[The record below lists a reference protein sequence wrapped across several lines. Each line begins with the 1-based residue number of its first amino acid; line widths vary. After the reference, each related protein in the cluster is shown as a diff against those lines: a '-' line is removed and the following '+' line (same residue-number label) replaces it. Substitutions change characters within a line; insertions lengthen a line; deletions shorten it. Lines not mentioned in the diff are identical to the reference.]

1 MLARC
6 SDICPQLVAR
16 FGEGVETF
24 DMGDI
29 VEGGESLV
37 GQLFEDP
44 EPQAEAPCYPNTCS
58 RELPDQGYAAPS
70 PSPQGGHPFRLS
82 TPKLP
87 LSDIWSQHR
96 ERLLQ
101 GD

>member
-1 MLARC
+1 MFIKMLARC
-6 SDICPQLVAR
+6 SDICPRQVAQ
-16 FGEGVETF
+16 FGERVESF

-58 RELPDQGYAAPS
+58 PELQTRAM
-70 PSPQGGHPFRLS
+70 
-82 TPKLP
+82 P
-87 LSDIWSQHR
+87 LQLRPHKMGIHLDFPP
-96 ERLLQ
+96 
-101 GD
+101 

>member
-1 MLARC
+1 MFIKMLARC

-44 EPQAEAPCYPNTCS
+44 EPQAGSSLLPKHMFS
-58 RELPDQGYAAPS
+58 RTTRP
-70 PSPQGGHPFRLS
+70 RLCRS
-82 TPKLP
+82 KSFPTRWA
-87 LSDIWSQHR
+87 SI
-96 ERLLQ
+96 
-101 GD
+101 